1 MASKTNAARI
11 LDSLGIDY
19 RLEEFEVD
27 LDDLSASHIADLME
41 IRANKI
47 YKTLVL
53 KGNVSSYFVSVIPAD
68 AHLDLKKVARVSGNK
83 NCDLIPMKDLLK
95 VTGYIRGGCSPIG
108 MKKHFPTYIQQDI
121 VGKEEVRVSAGKR
134 GMLMALSPADLISAS
149 EAVPADLIE

>member
-1 MASKTNAARI
+1 MAHKTNAARI
-11 LDSLGIDY
+11 LDSLDIVY

-27 LDDLSASHIADLME
+27 LDDLSASHIAELME
-41 IRANKI
+41 IRANKV

-53 KGNVSSYFVSVIPAD
+53 EGNVTSYLVTVIPAD
-68 AHLDLKKVARVSGNK
+68 AHLNLKKVAKVSGNK
-83 NCDLIPMKDLLK
+83 NCHLIPMKELRS

-134 GMLMALSPADLISAS
+134 GLLMALNPADLIRVS
-149 EAVPADLIE
+149 EAIPADMVE